1 MPIHDQA
8 GHADLM
14 ERLLGAGYAH
24 PHPRM
29 DRLRDRIAETIDKLR
44 GGQEAALARLQQEL
58 LGEMASSL
66 GRAEERLL
74 VAYLE
79 LDLLAKSAEVTG
91 FNAKR
96 KQVLQ
101 LRWEYVVT
109 REAVGHR
116 RHTDV
121 DALYPIPPVRK

>member
-1 MPIHDQA
+1 MPIHSQA
-8 GHADLM
+8 GHSDLM
-14 ERLLGAGYAH
+14 ERLLCAGYAH

-29 DRLRDRIAETIDKLR
+29 DRLRDRIAETIDTLR
-44 GGQEAALARLQQEL
+44 GGQEAALARFQQEI

-74 VAYLE
+74 VGYLE
-79 LDLLAKSAEVTG
+79 LDLLAKSPGAAD

-101 LRWEYVVT
+101 LRWEYIGT

-116 RHTDV
+116 RHADV
-121 DALYPIPPVRK
+121 DALYPVPPMRK

>member
-1 MPIHDQA
+1 VPIHSQA

-29 DRLRDRIAETIDKLR
+29 DRLRERIAETIDKLR
-44 GGQEAALARLQQEL
+44 GGQEAALAKFQQEL

-79 LDLLAKSAEVTG
+79 LDLLAKSPAAD

-101 LRWEYVVT
+101 LRWEYIVT

-121 DALYPIPPVRK
+121 DALYPIPPLRR

>member
-1 MPIHDQA
+1 
-8 GHADLM
+8 M
-14 ERLLGAGYAH
+14 ERLLGAGYANG
-24 PHPRM
+24 HPRL
-29 DRLRDRIAETIDKLR
+29 DRLKDRIAETIDKLR
-44 GGQEAALARLQQEL
+44 GGHEAALAKFQQEV
-58 LGEMASSL
+58 LGEMAGSL

-79 LDLLAKSAEVTG
+79 LDLLAKSPGAAE

-101 LRWEYVVT
+101 LRWEYIVT

-121 DALYPIPPVRK
+121 DALYPIPPARR